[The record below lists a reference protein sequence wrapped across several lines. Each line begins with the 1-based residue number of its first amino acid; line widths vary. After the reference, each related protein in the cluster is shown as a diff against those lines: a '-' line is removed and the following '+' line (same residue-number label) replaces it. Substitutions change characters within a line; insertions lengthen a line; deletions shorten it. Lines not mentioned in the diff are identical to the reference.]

1 MIILNNDNFQS
12 TIKSSKPVLVDFWAE
27 WCGPCRM
34 LGPVMEELG
43 EELKE
48 KVNICK
54 CNVDECPDIAS
65 SFNIRSIPT
74 LILFK
79 DGNIVSQKDDALAYS
94 ITKYSS
100 KEFSTELLPTFEPL
114 KLY

>member
-1 MIILNNDNFQS
+1 MKIVNNDNFKDV
-12 TIKSSKPVLVDFWAE
+12 IASSKPILVDFWAE

-34 LGPVMEELG
+34 LLPIIEELS
-43 EELKE
+43 EEMSE
-48 KVNICK
+48 KVDIYK

-79 DGNIVSQKDDALAYS
+79 NSDILDISNGAA
-94 ITKYSS
+94 S
-100 KEFSTELLPTFEPL
+100 KNTVKQWIES
-114 KLY
+114 KI

>member
-48 KVNICK
+48 KVDICK

-79 DGNIVSQKDDALAYS
+79 DGNIVDISNGAA
-94 ITKYSS
+94 S
-100 KEFSTELLPTFEPL
+100 KASVKEWIES
-114 KLY
+114 KL

>member
-1 MIILNNDNFQS
+1 MIILNNDSFQS
-12 TIKSSKPVLVDFWAE
+12 TINSSKPVLVDFWAE

-34 LGPVMEELG
+34 LIPVMEELS
-43 EELKE
+43 EEMKD
-48 KVNICK
+48 KVDICK

-79 DGNIVSQKDDALAYS
+79 DGNIVDISNGAA
-94 ITKYSS
+94 S
-100 KEFSTELLPTFEPL
+100 KAVVKQWIES
-114 KLY
+114 KL

>member
-1 MIILNNDNFQS
+1 MKIANNDNFKTLIS
-12 TIKSSKPVLVDFWAE
+12 NDKLVMIDFWAE

-34 LGPVMEELG
+34 LLPIIEELDQ
-43 EELKE
+43 EMAD
-48 KVNICK
+48 KVDIYK

-79 DGNIVSQKDDALAYS
+79 NGDIVDISNGAASKATVKQWIESNI
-94 ITKYSS
+94 
-100 KEFSTELLPTFEPL
+100 
-114 KLY
+114 

>member
-1 MIILNNDNFQS
+1 MKILNNDSFEQ

-34 LGPVMEELG
+34 LIPVMEELS
-43 EELKE
+43 EELKDSIE
-48 KVNICK
+48 ICK

-74 LILFK
+74 LIIFK
-79 DGNIVSQKDDALAYS
+79 DGEIVDISNGAA
-94 ITKYSS
+94 S
-100 KEFSTELLPTFEPL
+100 KATVKQWIES
-114 KLY
+114 KI

>member
-34 LGPVMEELG
+34 LGPVIEELS

-48 KVNICK
+48 KVDVCK

-79 DGNIVSQKDDALAYS
+79 DGNIVDISNGAA
-94 ITKYSS
+94 S
-100 KEFSTELLPTFEPL
+100 KASVKEWIES
-114 KLY
+114 KL

>member
-1 MIILNNDNFQS
+1 MIILNNDSFQS
-12 TIKSSKPVLVDFWAE
+12 TINSSKPVLVDFWAE

-34 LGPVMEELG
+34 LIPVMEELS
-43 EELKE
+43 EEMKD
-48 KVNICK
+48 KVDICK

-79 DGNIVSQKDDALAYS
+79 DGNIVGISNGAA
-94 ITKYSS
+94 S
-100 KEFSTELLPTFEPL
+100 KAVVKEWIES
-114 KLY
+114 KL

>member
-1 MIILNNDNFQS
+1 MKQANNDNFK
-12 TIKSSKPVLVDFWAE
+12 TIINSDKPVLVDFWAE

-34 LGPVMEELG
+34 LSPVLEELDG
-43 EELKE
+43 EISDR
-48 KVNICK
+48 VDFYK

-79 DGNIVSQKDDALAYS
+79 NNEIVDISNGAA
-94 ITKYSS
+94 S
-100 KEFSTELLPTFEPL
+100 KATVKEWIES
-114 KLY
+114 KI

>member
-1 MIILNNDNFQS
+1 MKTVNNDNFRD
-12 TIKSSKPVLVDFWAE
+12 IISSNKPVLVDFWAE

-34 LGPVMEELG
+34 LLPIIEELS
-43 EELKE
+43 EEMVDKID
-48 KVNICK
+48 VCK

-79 DGNIVSQKDDALAYS
+79 NGNIIDISNGAA
-94 ITKYSS
+94 S
-100 KEFSTELLPTFEPL
+100 KATVKQWIES
-114 KLY
+114 KI

>member
-1 MIILNNDNFQS
+1 MIILNNDNFQP
-12 TIKSSKPVLVDFWAE
+12 TINSSKPVLVDFWAE

-34 LGPVMEELG
+34 LIPIIEELS
-43 EELKE
+43 EEMKDS
-48 KVNICK
+48 VDICK

-79 DGNIVSQKDDALAYS
+79 DGNIVDISNGAA
-94 ITKYSS
+94 S
-100 KEFSTELLPTFEPL
+100 KAVVKQWIES
-114 KLY
+114 KL